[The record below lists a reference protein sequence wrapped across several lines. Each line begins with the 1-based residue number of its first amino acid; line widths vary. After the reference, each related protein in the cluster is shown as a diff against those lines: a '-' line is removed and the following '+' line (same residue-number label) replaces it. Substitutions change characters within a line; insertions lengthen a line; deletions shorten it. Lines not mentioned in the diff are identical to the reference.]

1 MTQLTNL
8 SPAASYGDLLT
19 TTNNG
24 QGLTT
29 TLQNLQDG
37 LGNNSP
43 VQIATNAIN
52 FNRSG
57 GRSFQLD
64 GIPLTVSATTLNL
77 LGPSIASGTLNPAQI
92 YSMNGASV
100 EVIGAPGPN
109 SAIVISKFVAV
120 YNFSNEDYSDGGNI
134 YLQYSPAGAAAG
146 DEKASGNITADFLT
160 DSGDSSLIIS
170 VEGEIGGVD
179 ISQLASIKNSPVCLT
194 NGTAPFGNVLANG
207 TLGYYIFYNILNL
220 S

>member
-43 VQIATNAIN
+43 AQIATNAIN
-52 FNRSG
+52 FNRTG

-64 GIPLTVSATTLNL
+64 GIPLTVSATILNQ
-77 LGPSIASGTLNPAQI
+77 LGPSIASGILIPIQVYGMNETSIQVIPSFGANTLT
-92 YSMNGASV
+92 
-100 EVIGAPGPN
+100 VIN
-109 SAIVISKFVAV
+109 KFVLYFAR
-120 YNFSNEDYSDGGNI
+120 NGGTYI
-134 YLQYSPAGAAAG
+134 GGGPIFLQYSQGGAPAS
-146 DEKASGNITADFLT
+146 ENLASGVITPDALFEDNSTVSSANGIIDSNQSGFMPLITA
-160 DSGDSSLIIS
+160 
-170 VEGEIGGVD
+170 E
-179 ISQLASIKNSPVCLT
+179 NSPICIT
-194 NGTAPFGNVLANG
+194 NDTTPFEDGESNVR
-207 TLGYYIFYNILNL
+207 YYILYTVINL
-220 S
+220 